1 MSYRIT
7 PIRLRN
13 LSREVKVQKLDK
25 ANEILSD
32 LDKAKVLGYP
42 TPYELADKYMTH
54 NLADMISHDYEYI
67 SKKLRK

>member
-1 MSYRIT
+1 MSYT
-7 PIRLRN
+7 VAPVRLRN
-13 LSREVKVQKLDK
+13 LGKRTQVQKLDK

-42 TPYELADKYMTH
+42 TPEELADQYYTSD
-54 NLADMISHDYEYI
+54 LANMINNDHEHI

>member
-7 PIRLRN
+7 PVRLRN

-42 TPYELADKYMTH
+42 TPEELADKYYTSD
-54 NLADMISHDYEYI
+54 LANMINNDYEYI